1 MNILVLGSGGR
12 EHAISWKISQ
22 SELCK
27 NLFIAPGNAGT
38 NLVGSN
44 INLDI
49 NNFEKVKEFVLDK
62 SINLVIVGPEEPL
75 VKGIVDFFKL
85 DEELKNVN
93 IFGPGKSGAMLE
105 GSKDFSKEFMFRNK
119 IPCGKSK
126 TFSKNNLI
134 EGFKFLDDIKP
145 PYVLK
150 ADGHKHD
157 IVDTAVK
164 AGAFNTLVA
173 AVQAADLVD
182 TLKGMGPFTV
192 FAPTDDA
199 FALIDEATLNDLLKP
214 ENKSTL
220 AGILTYH
227 VLSGKVMSGDISGT
241 IEAVTVNGQKLIVKA
256 ENGKVFVN
264 DAEVITADIETTN
277 GVIHVINKVVL
288 PQ

>member
-1 MNILVLGSGGR
+1 MK
-12 EHAISWKISQ
+12 KI
-22 SELCK
+22 
-27 NLFIAPGNAGT
+27 FITLIIP
-38 NLVGSN
+38 
-44 INLDI
+44 
-49 NNFEKVKEFVLDK
+49 FV
-62 SINLVIVGPEEPL
+62 
-75 VKGIVDFFKL
+75 FFA
-85 DEELKNVN
+85 N
-93 IFGPGKSGAMLE
+93 
-105 GSKDFSKEFMFRNK
+105 
-119 IPCGKSK
+119 
-126 TFSKNNLI
+126 
-134 EGFKFLDDIKP
+134 
-145 PYVLK
+145 VLK
-150 ADGHKHD
+150 AEGHKSD

-199 FALIDEATLNDLLKP
+199 FAQIDEATLNDLLKP
-214 ENKSTL
+214 ENKTTL